1 MLTHATS
8 RGKHHEQTRHGI
20 RRPSSSQP
28 DPEPAER
35 LDAGSA
41 RIFEAQGAKA
51 IATTSAGVLWA
62 LGYPDGNLAPARLQA
77 EVAATITRVIRV
89 PLSIDFEAGYSDD
102 PKKVAENIKP
112 ILDAG
117 VVGINIEDGQDAPSV
132 LAAKIEAVRA
142 AAEKAG
148 IALWINAR
156 CDVYLQQL
164 VDEPKRADESIKRA
178 ELYGKAGASSIF
190 LPALNDAND
199 IRTVVKGSPI
209 PTALMAWAGLADS
222 AELQKLGVVRL
233 SSGSGITQVIW
244 NHAARLARA
253 FVEKGESGP
262 MAVDYMAH
270 SELQG
275 LFAERT

>member
-1 MLTHATS
+1 MSKLDKIFADLHKGTPILNLPNAW
-8 RGKHHEQTRHGI
+8 
-20 RRPSSSQP
+20 
-28 DPEPAER
+28 
-35 LDAGSA
+35 DAGSA

-102 PKKVAENIKP
+102 PRKVAENIKP

-117 VVGINIEDGQDAPSV
+117 VVGINIEDGQDAPPV

-164 VDEPKRADESIKRA
+164 VDEPKRAEESIKRA
-178 ELYGKAGASSIF
+178 ELYGKAGASSFF
-190 LPALNDAND
+190 LPALTDAND
-199 IRTVVKGSPI
+199 IKTVVEGSPI
-209 PTALMAWAGLADS
+209 PTALMAWPGLADS

-233 SSGSGITQVIW
+233 SSGSGIPQVIW

-253 FVEKGESGP
+253 FVENGESGP
-262 MAVDYMAH
+262 MAADYMAH
-270 SELQG
+270 SELQS
-275 LFAERT
+275 LFADRG